1 MSDEKAKKHPVVEVA
16 HVVNNVDEND
26 GVVTLSTGYKARI
39 VPVSAS
45 LIDQVTSRV
54 KDPEVPMW
62 MNEDKGREE
71 PNPADPIYLNALD
84 EAAKERGLAAMD
96 ALIMFGVELEEEQ
109 PGNLEGPDGQKWL
122 RKLRFI
128 GIEVDTEDPF
138 ELEFY
143 FKKYVAVS
151 AEDVNLVTSRSGM
164 SAADVEAAERSFR
177 RKAS

>member
-1 MSDEKAKKHPVVEVA
+1 MSDERKEKHPVVEVA
-16 HVVNNVDEND
+16 HEVNAPEDTG
-26 GVVTLSTGYKARI
+26 GVTTLSTGYLAKI

-45 LIDQVTSRV
+45 LIDQVTSKV

-62 MNEDKGREE
+62 MNEEKGREE
-71 PNPADPIYLNALD
+71 PNPADPAYLTALD
-84 EAAKERGLAAMD
+84 EAAKDRGLAAMD

-109 PGNLEGPDGQKWL
+109 PENLEGPDGKQWL
-122 RKLRFI
+122 KKLKFL
-128 GIEVDTEDPF
+128 GIDVDTDDPF
-138 ELEFY
+138 ELEFF

-177 RKAS
+177 RQAS